1 MAASSR
7 SPKAA
12 GATPAMAQWFAAKE
26 AHPDALV
33 FFRMGDFYELFF
45 SDAEAA
51 AAALDIALTQR
62 GEHDGKPIP
71 MCGVPQHAAE
81 AYLAR
86 LIRRGFRVA
95 VAEQMED
102 PKART
107 GKAPIRRDVVRL
119 VTPGTITEEALLE
132 AGRAN
137 LLLGLAQDRD
147 GIGAAWLDVST
158 GLFETAALA
167 QDELPGLLGRLEP
180 AEILSP
186 AGLPLGD
193 WAGRRAPDVA
203 ASPPLVARRRLAE
216 TFGVASVDAFGS
228 FTDAEAIAALLAV
241 DYVRATQ
248 AGTLPRLARP
258 APQGSVG
265 LLAMDAATRASLEI
279 HRARDGGSLHSLL
292 GTVQRTLTPAGAR
305 LLASSPT
312 RPRSRHDRTP
322 GHGWSRST
330 MPPDGCAPRC
340 APHRISRG
348 RLGGCRLVEA
358 DRGIWRRYGTDCG
371 PRE

>member
-1 MAASSR
+1 MPATSR
-7 SPKAA
+7 TPKAD

-62 GEHDGKPIP
+62 GEHNGAPVP

-107 GKAPIRRDVVRL
+107 GKAPIRRAVVRL

-132 AGRAN
+132 AGQAN
-137 LLLGLAQDRD
+137 LLLALAQDGRA
-147 GIGAAWLDVST
+147 GVGAAWLDVST
-158 GLFETAALA
+158 GLFETMALA
-167 QDELPGLLGRLEP
+167 QADLPGLLGRLEP
-180 AEILSP
+180 AEILAP
-186 AGLPLGD
+186 ATLPLGD
-193 WAGRRAPDVA
+193 WAARRAPDVVP
-203 ASPPLVARRRLAE
+203 SPPLVARRRLAE
-216 TFGVASVDAFGS
+216 AFGVASVDAFGS
-228 FTDAEAIAALLAV
+228 FADAEAIAAVMAV

-258 APQGSVG
+258 DSARRRRAPVDGRGDARQPGNPPCPRRRHAALAAGHGAANAQPCRGAHAGGLAVG
-265 LLAMDAATRASLEI
+265 AAHRHRGDCGAAGCVVLAAGRTCGGRAA
-279 HRARDGGSLHSLL
+279 ARVLCG
-292 GTVQRTLTPAGAR
+292 QRPI
-305 LLASSPT
+305 SPG
-312 RPRSRHDRTP
+312 RSR
-322 GHGWSRST
+322 
-330 MPPDGCAPRC
+330 
-340 APHRISRG
+340 
-348 RLGGCRLVEA
+348 GCR
-358 DRGIWRRYGTDCG
+358 
-371 PRE
+371 